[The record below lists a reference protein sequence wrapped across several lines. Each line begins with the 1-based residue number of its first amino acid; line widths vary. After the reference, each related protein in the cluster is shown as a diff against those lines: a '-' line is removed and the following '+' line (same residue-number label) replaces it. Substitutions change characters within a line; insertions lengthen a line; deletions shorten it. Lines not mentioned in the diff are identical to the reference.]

1 MPERG
6 RSRGANG
13 RGHGHGKSH
22 GHAHDSGGSG
32 GSGGTAGRGRAARRG
47 DGIGDGAVYFLFVTL
62 GACVSFFAW
71 LIAGGSAV
79 PWIVGYVLAV
89 LWLLNMSVVKA
100 YRGGSMAPW
109 QKSLARLPLRPAGYG
124 VRGGKPVEAAHGEP
138 VVRTALITTACVSL
152 AIAAV
157 GLAIMARVL
166 S

>member
-6 RSRGANG
+6 RSRGAKG
-13 RGHGHGKSH
+13 RGHGHGKGH
-22 GHAHDSGGSG
+22 GHGGP
-32 GSGGTAGRGRAARRG
+32 ARRG
-47 DGIGDGAVYFLFVTL
+47 EGIGDGAVYFLFVTL
-62 GACVSFFAW
+62 GVCIGFFAW

-79 PWIVGYVLAV
+79 PWVVGYVLAV

-109 QKSLARLPLRPAGYG
+109 QKSLARLPLRPAGFG

-138 VVRTALITTACVSL
+138 VVRTALITTACVSV
-152 AIAAV
+152 AIAAI
-157 GLAIMARVL
+157 GLAVMARVL

>member
-6 RSRGANG
+6 RSRGAKG
-13 RGHGHGKSH
+13 RGHGHGKGH
-22 GHAHDSGGSG
+22 GHGAS
-32 GSGGTAGRGRAARRG
+32 AGDGRPARRG
-47 DGIGDGAVYFLFVTL
+47 EGIGDGAVYFLFVTL
-62 GACVSFFAW
+62 GVCIGFFAW

-109 QKSLARLPLRPAGYG
+109 QKSLARLPLRPAGFG

-138 VVRTALITTACVSL
+138 VVRTALITTACVSV
-152 AIAAV
+152 AIAAI
-157 GLAIMARVL
+157 GLAVMARVL

>member
-6 RSRGANG
+6 RSRGAKG
-13 RGHGHGKSH
+13 RGHGHGKGH
-22 GHAHDSGGSG
+22 GHGGAAG
-32 GSGGTAGRGRAARRG
+32 GGRAARRG
-47 DGIGDGAVYFLFVTL
+47 EGIGDGAVYFLFVTL
-62 GACVSFFAW
+62 GVCIGFFAW

-79 PWIVGYVLAV
+79 PWVVGYVLAV

-109 QKSLARLPLRPAGYG
+109 QKSLARLP
-124 VRGGKPVEAAHGEP
+124 RGGKPVEAAHGEP

-157 GLAIMARVL
+157 GLAVMARVL

>member
-6 RSRGANG
+6 RSRGAKG
-13 RGHGHGKSH
+13 RGHGHGKGH
-22 GHAHDSGGSG
+22 GHGGSAG
-32 GSGGTAGRGRAARRG
+32 GGRPARRG
-47 DGIGDGAVYFLFVTL
+47 EGIGDGAVYFLFVTL
-62 GACVSFFAW
+62 GVCIGFFAW

-79 PWIVGYVLAV
+79 PWVVGYVLAV

-109 QKSLARLPLRPAGYG
+109 QKSLARLPLRPAGFG

-157 GLAIMARVL
+157 GLAVMARVL

>member
-6 RSRGANG
+6 RSRGAKG
-13 RGHGHGKSH
+13 RGHGHGKGH
-22 GHAHDSGGSG
+22 GHGGSAG
-32 GSGGTAGRGRAARRG
+32 GGRAARRG
-47 DGIGDGAVYFLFVTL
+47 EGIGDGAVYFLFLTL
-62 GACVSFFAW
+62 GVCIGFFAW

-89 LWLLNMSVVKA
+89 LWLLNMSVIKA

-109 QKSLARLPLRPAGYG
+109 QKSLARLPLRPAGFG

-138 VVRTALITTACVSL
+138 VVRTALITTACVSV

-157 GLAIMARVL
+157 ALAIMARVL

>member
-6 RSRGANG
+6 RSRGAKG
-13 RGHGHGKSH
+13 RGHGHGKGH
-22 GHAHDSGGSG
+22 GHGGAAG
-32 GSGGTAGRGRAARRG
+32 GDRPARRG
-47 DGIGDGAVYFLFVTL
+47 EGIGDGAVYFLFVTL
-62 GACVSFFAW
+62 GVCIGFFAW

-109 QKSLARLPLRPAGYG
+109 QKSLARLPLRPAGFG

-157 GLAIMARVL
+157 GLAVMARVL

>member
-6 RSRGANG
+6 RSRGAKG
-13 RGHGHGKSH
+13 RGHGHGKGH
-22 GHAHDSGGSG
+22 GHGAAAGRGSG
-32 GSGGTAGRGRAARRG
+32 GSGGDRPARRG
-47 DGIGDGAVYFLFVTL
+47 EGIGDGAVYFLFVTL
-62 GACVSFFAW
+62 GVCIGFFAW

-109 QKSLARLPLRPAGYG
+109 QKSLARLPLRPAGFG

-138 VVRTALITTACVSL
+138 VVRTALITTACVSV

-157 GLAIMARVL
+157 GLAVMARVL

>member
-6 RSRGANG
+6 RSRGAKG
-13 RGHGHGKSH
+13 RGHGHGKGH
-22 GHAHDSGGSG
+22 GHGGS
-32 GSGGTAGRGRAARRG
+32 AGDGRPARRG
-47 DGIGDGAVYFLFVTL
+47 EGIGDGAVYFLFVTL
-62 GACVSFFAW
+62 GVCIGFFAW

-79 PWIVGYVLAV
+79 PWVVGYVLAV

-109 QKSLARLPLRPAGYG
+109 QKSLARLPLRPAGFG

-157 GLAIMARVL
+157 GLAVMARVL